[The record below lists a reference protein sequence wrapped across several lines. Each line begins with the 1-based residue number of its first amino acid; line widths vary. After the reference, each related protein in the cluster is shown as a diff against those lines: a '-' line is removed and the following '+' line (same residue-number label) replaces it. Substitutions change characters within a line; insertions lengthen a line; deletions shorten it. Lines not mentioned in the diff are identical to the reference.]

1 MLRVRVKAPFGAFRL
16 FSAGSYRPTAP
27 FPTFASVYGLLL
39 NIAGIESR
47 MDDGKSPMTLTV
59 AGLPGCQLA
68 LGLFAT
74 PEIQVLFQQ
83 LHNYPVGNTGREH
96 AEETR
101 GNKYNI
107 QPISREFLSGLD
119 FCATVDANDD
129 LEVRIRQGLDQG
141 SEYRPGGVMR
151 YGIPFLGDNN
161 LFLSHLDVD
170 GSDEPAMWLRA
181 LGADEAGIA
190 ATRLYTWINRAD
202 NTKTQ
207 SQLFVVEGEPSSDPP
222 DASWVAIQST

>member
-1 MLRVRVKAPFGAFRL
+1 MLKVRVKAPFGAFRL
-16 FSAGSYRPTAP
+16 FAAGSYRPSAP

-39 NIAGIESR
+39 NVAGIESR
-47 MDDGKSPMTLTV
+47 MDDGKSHMTLTA
-59 AGLPGCQLA
+59 AGLPSCQLA

-74 PEIQVLFQQ
+74 PETQVLFQQ

-96 AEETR
+96 AKETR

-119 FCATVDANDD
+119 FCAAVDANHD
-129 LEVRIRQGLDQG
+129 LEARIRQGVDRG
-141 SEYRPGGVMR
+141 SEYRPGEETR

-161 LFLSHLDVD
+161 LFLSHLGVD
-170 GSDEPAMWLRA
+170 ESDEPTRWLRA

-190 ATRLYTWINRAD
+190 ATRLYTWIDRAD

-207 SQLFVVEGEPSSDPP
+207 SRLFVVEGAASSAPP
-222 DASWVAIQST
+222 DASWVAMQPT